1 MAKVGGCTPPDSCA
15 DEVTPASRSAQAL
28 DILAEMAKM
37 DTTTADGRPHMT
49 ALTLRNH
56 RGEEVPVAEF
66 SATEAKN
73 SFGRVLDTAFSQG
86 MVAITK
92 RDRPT
97 AVVLSLDAYQA
108 LLDAQ
113 AQPLDNLS
121 HEFDALLQRMQAPA
135 ARDAMLDAFDA
146 SPDEL
151 GLAAVGAAA
160 AAKG

>member
-1 MAKVGGCTPPDSCA
+1 MPTGARPSV
-15 DEVTPASRSAQAL
+15 L
-28 DILAEMAKM
+28 DKMAEMAKM
-37 DTTTADGRPHMT
+37 DSTSNDGRPIMT

-56 RGEEVPVAEF
+56 RGEDVPVAEF

-73 SFGRVLDTAFSQG
+73 SFGRVLDTAISQG
-86 MVAITK
+86 MAAITK

-113 AQPLDNLS
+113 HPPLDTLS

-135 ARDAMLDAFDA
+135 AGDAMMDAFDA
-146 SPDEL
+146 SPDAL
-151 GLAAVGAAA
+151 GQAAVAAA
-160 AAKG
+160 AGSR

>member
-1 MAKVGGCTPPDSCA
+1 
-15 DEVTPASRSAQAL
+15 
-28 DILAEMAKM
+28 
-37 DTTTADGRPHMT
+37 MT

-56 RGEEVPVAEF
+56 RGEDVPVAEF

-92 RDRPT
+92 RDRAT

-113 AQPLDNLS
+113 SKPLDALS
-121 HEFDALLQRMQAPA
+121 HEFDALLQHMQQPQ
-135 ARDAMLDAFDA
+135 ARRAVMDAFDA
-146 SPDEL
+146 SPEEL
-151 GLAAVGAAA
+151 GQAALQAAHRP
-160 AAKG
+160 G

>member
-1 MAKVGGCTPPDSCA
+1 
-15 DEVTPASRSAQAL
+15 
-28 DILAEMAKM
+28 
-37 DTTTADGRPHMT
+37 MT

-56 RGEEVPVAEF
+56 RGEEVAVPEF

-108 LLDAQ
+108 LLDARDQ
-113 AQPLDNLS
+113 ALGSLS
-121 HEFDALLQRMQAPA
+121 HEFDTLLQQMQTPA
-135 ARDAMLDAFDA
+135 SRQGMMDAFDA

-151 GLAAVGAAA
+151 GAAALAAAVPAH
-160 AAKG
+160 